1 MTFDPNQPLCAGD
14 SYSLQ
19 KDFSELG
26 EYTVVESDSL
36 GGIWSE
42 LISIQLWKTIVGV
55 YYAS

>member
-1 MTFDPNQPLCAGD
+1 MTFDPNQPLCDGD

-19 KDFSELG
+19 KDFSELS